1 MKKIKLFT
9 IIPIIP
15 NEFDQKKLGVLG
27 VIGIIEG
34 FGLGSKKNFHEKT
47 MIKKIREFDITPK
60 TPIIAI
66 TPIIPI
72 IPKYKIIINYYY
84 YYYYFERN
92 DEIFL
97 NFGINLKIIKVKQKI
112 SSLYETPVTPEATK
126 YTQGTK
132 QISYNKIPVTPKIL
146 GALTTVK
153 SNKHIIGTNTNIN
166 IKLNKEVN

>member
-27 VIGIIEG
+27 VLGIIEG
-34 FGLGSKKNFHEKT
+34 FGLRSKKKFHEKT
-47 MIKKIREFDITPK
+47 TMKKIREFDITPK

-72 IPKYKIIINYYY
+72 IPKYIYLRRK
-84 YYYYFERN
+84 E
-92 DEIFL
+92 EIFL
-97 NFGINLKIIKVKQKI
+97 NFIMNLKIIKVKQKI